1 MPLLSRQL
9 WAATST
15 DSLVAQE
22 KFGRLEQVA
31 DGVWALISTPL
42 DGDYTTTSN
51 GGIVAGRNGVLV
63 VEGLQTVVGAQW
75 LGARARELT
84 GRWPTHVVC
93 SHYHGDHV
101 NGLPGYLGQGPVK
114 VHVTAATRDPLL
126 RQTRP
131 ADADRNAALTDAVVL
146 APNAPTRLDLGGRTV
161 QLIPRVGHTAS
172 DVTVELEDPGV
183 VFGGDLVWNAMF
195 PNFVDAS
202 PRALTASVK
211 ALRRGRAT
219 RYVPGHGPV
228 GSDADLGRY
237 LAMLDEVEAAGRK
250 AAAAGTAPADAADRF
265 QLSPSLGEWAL
276 FTPTFYRRAFEAWQR
291 ELAR

>member
-1 MPLLSRQL
+1 MAARRL
-9 WAATST
+9 WATMPGGHV
-15 DSLVAQE
+15 VAQE

-31 DGVWALISTPL
+31 EDVWALISTPL
-42 DGDYTTTSN
+42 GGDYTTTSN
-51 GGIVAGRNGVLV
+51 GGIVAGRSGVLV

-75 LGARARELT
+75 LANRARELT

-101 NGLPGYLGQGPVK
+101 NGLAGYMGQGPVK

-131 ADADRNAALTDAVVL
+131 ADADRNAALTDAVVI
-146 APNAPTRLDLGGRTV
+146 APSAPTRLDLGGRTV
-161 QLIPRVGHTAS
+161 QLVPRIGHTAS
-172 DVTVELEDPGV
+172 DLTVELEDPGV

-211 ALRRGRAT
+211 ALRRGGIT

-228 GSDADLGRY
+228 GGDADLGRY
-237 LAMLDEVEAAGRK
+237 LAMLDEVEAAGRT
-250 AAAAGTAPADAADRF
+250 AFAAGTPPADAADRF
-265 QLSPSLGEWAL
+265 QLPVSLGEWAL